1 MNTRA
6 IDLCLKLNQAQATL
20 TLRLDEE
27 LGTLHGISLSDFIVL
42 HSLARAEGG
51 RLPVS
56 GLVRPLGVQQ
66 SAVVRQLIPLEKTGH
81 ISRDREPAEDGK
93 RYVTI
98 RPSARRVLHEALS
111 TAEMVCTEALWDLA
125 PGDLPRLESA
135 LSAIGAGDMHAG
147 AGAETREAAAAYL

>member
-1 MNTRA
+1 MSTRA

-81 ISRDREPAEDGK
+81 ITRDREAAADGK
-93 RYVTI
+93 RYVTL
-98 RPSARRVLHEALS
+98 RPSARRVLHEALG
-111 TAEMVCTEALWDLA
+111 TVEMVCTEALWDLA
-125 PGDLPRLESA
+125 PGDLPRLEAA
-135 LSAIGAGDMHAG
+135 LSAIGAG
-147 AGAETREAAAAYL
+147 AETSEAAAAYL

>member
-1 MNTRA
+1 MTTRA
-6 IDLCLKLNQAQATL
+6 IDLCLKLNQAQAVL
-20 TLRLDEE
+20 SLRLDEE
-27 LGTLHGISLSDFIVL
+27 LGTLHGISLGDFIVL

-56 GLVRPLGVQQ
+56 SLVRPLGVQR

-81 ISRDREPAEDGK
+81 ITRDREPAADGK

-98 RPSARRVLHEALS
+98 RSSARRVLHEALS

-125 PGDLPRLESA
+125 PGDLPGLEAA
-135 LSAIGAGDMHAG
+135 LTVIGRTGTDAG
-147 AGAETREAAAAYL
+147 ADDGTRGAAAAYL

>member
-1 MNTRA
+1 MSTRA
-6 IDLCLKLNQAQATL
+6 IDLCLKLNQARATL
-20 TLRLDEE
+20 ALKLDEE

-81 ISRDREPAEDGK
+81 ISRDREPAGDGK
-93 RYVTI
+93 RYVSI
-98 RPSARRVLHEALS
+98 RPSARRVLHEAMATL
-111 TAEMVCTEALWDLA
+111 EMVCTEALWELA
-125 PGDLPRLESA
+125 PGDLPRLEAA
-135 LSAIGAGDMHAG
+135 LSAIGAG
-147 AGAETREAAAAYL
+147 EAAAAYL